1 MSLTPLFDPAA
12 AGRPMR
18 VAAFLSGSGSNVVQ
32 IIERQLELEQ
42 EHGQSPFEVVF
53 LFSDTTDG
61 SCRGESIA
69 HQYDKPYFARD
80 VRRWHEARGL
90 ERTVATPEG
99 WVAREEFDQTARK
112 LVAAFEI
119 DVNVLAGY
127 MSVITLPR
135 CVNVHPADLSVKE
148 PDGRRRFVGDHAVRD
163 AIAAGQTELRS
174 STLWTDEG
182 VDSGPVLMISEAL
195 PVHLPAPVEE
205 LRSDPARLRQVAGEH
220 QERLKEIGDWVIFPK
235 TLEYLA
241 AGRYALDGDGVIHFD
256 GRPAPDGLRLD

>member
-1 MSLTPLFDPAA
+1 MPLTPLFDPAA

-42 EHGQSPFEVVF
+42 EPGRSPFEVIF

-80 VRRWHEARGL
+80 VRRWHEVRGL
-90 ERTVATPEG
+90 KRTVATPEG
-99 WVAREEFDQTARK
+99 RAAREQFDQTARK

-135 CVNVHPADLSVKE
+135 CVNVHPADLSLKTG
-148 PDGRRRFVGDHAVRD
+148 DGRRRFVGDHAVKD
-163 AIAAGQTELRS
+163 AVAAGRTELRS
-174 STLWTDEG
+174 STLWTDAG

-195 PVHLPAPVEE
+195 PVQLPAPLAE
-205 LRSDPARLRQVAGEH
+205 LGPSQVAEVADAH

-241 AGRYALDGDGVIHFD
+241 AGRYALDEAGVVHFD